1 MISMALI
8 LKKTHA
14 AITDI
19 KVGGKGMV
27 TVIPARVYAIVINSK
42 RMWSR
47 TSLSVKILL

>member
-1 MISMALI
+1 MISMASI
-8 LKKTHA
+8 LKKTQT

-27 TVIPARVYAIVINSK
+27 TVVPATVYAVVINSK
-42 RMWSR
+42 RVWSD